1 MVIGLDD
8 AVQVMAL
15 AVAHMRDVHRRQ
27 RIVGQYRQYRAGRPL
42 DECLL
47 RQQGGQG
54 AFQSAK
60 IDDLIHRRE
69 P

>member
-8 AVQVMAL
+8 AVKVMAL

-27 RIVGQYRQYRAGRPL
+27 RIVGQYRQHRAGRRL
-42 DECLL
+42 GECLL

-54 AFQSAK
+54 TFQSAK
-60 IDDLIHRRE
+60 IDDPIHRRE